1 MAPATRPELVT
12 VVVINNP
19 GGGKYYGGEIA
30 APVFAHVMRDAL
42 RLLNVAPDDIGSLYV
57 EGVMQPEDRT

>member
-1 MAPATRPELVT
+1 LVT

-19 GGGKYYGGEIA
+19 GKGKYYGSEIA
-30 APVFAHVMRDAL
+30 APVFASVMRDAL

-57 EGVMQPEDRT
+57 AGDAKPGDHT